1 MRGEASHSVMELTF
15 SAWLCSLAVI
25 ERLRL
30 RRLTWGDKRHQ
41 AAMLKEFGCFDL
53 IVGADV
59 VYVEEAVPLL
69 LASIAALLKRE
80 PLVRFVIPIN
90 YMH

>member
-1 MRGEASHSVMELTF
+1 
-15 SAWLCSLAVI
+15 LCSLAVI

-90 YMH
+90 YMQ